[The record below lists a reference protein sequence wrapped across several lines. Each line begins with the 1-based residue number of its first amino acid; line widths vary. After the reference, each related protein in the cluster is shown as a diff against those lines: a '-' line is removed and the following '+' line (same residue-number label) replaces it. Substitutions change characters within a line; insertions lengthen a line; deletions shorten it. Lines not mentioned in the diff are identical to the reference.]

1 MARRR
6 SRGRGGGTRRS
17 GIQVDIQGLDALRD
31 QLDELGTTLRA
42 ACFRALKE
50 SAEAVVDDVKGHVRI
65 DTGNL
70 KRDVNARFHNNTLR
84 AEIGWWQDDD
94 DYAKTQE
101 LGTRRV
107 PANPTLLPALEREK
121 RHLADRIRAEVR
133 RAMPS

>member
-6 SRGRGGGTRRS
+6 RSRRPATRQS
-17 GIQVDIQGLDALRD
+17 GLQVNVQGLDELRD
-31 QLDELGTTLRA
+31 RLEELGPEYRA

-50 SAEAVVDDVKGHVRI
+50 IAGTIVTDVQHNVHV

-70 KRDVNARFHNNTLR
+70 KRDVKARFHNNQLK
-84 AEIGWWQDDD
+84 AEIGWWQDDN

-101 LGTRRV
+101 LGTRRL

-121 RHLADRIRAEVR
+121 PHIAARIRDEIR
-133 RAMPS
+133 RATPS